1 MPTTSHVKH
10 NLPVVIIG
18 GGPAGLMAA
27 EFIAKSGYKVDVY
40 DTMPSVGR
48 KFLLAGVGGMNITHS
63 EAADV
68 FLSRYD
74 NSNEVFLDML
84 RQFDANAVIR
94 WIHELGIET
103 FVGSSG
109 RVFPKEMKAA
119 PLLRAW
125 LHRLRGLGVRI
136 HSRHR
141 WCGWSSHGELR
152 FEIKTENGLEYKTL
166 TSAATVLALGGASWQ
181 RLGSDGA
188 WVPLL
193 SEFDVEVNELQPSN
207 CGFNVPWSA
216 LFQNKFAGEPIAH
229 VGITCTD
236 VRGITRGFK
245 SQLLVS
251 EYGLEGTGIYAISRY
266 LRELLLTN
274 GLAKVVLDLLPNHT
288 EQQIEERLSVPR
300 GKASFSNFLR
310 KQLKLTPLHVA
321 LLFESRLH
329 ESPDNQDVNIQ
340 GRNDP
345 KVLAE
350 RLKHIEIPL
359 IAARPIDEAISS
371 AGGVTFSSLTDKL
384 MLTRLPGVFCAGE
397 MLDWE
402 APTGGYLLTACL
414 ASGVRAGQGVL
425 AYMQNEILPS

>member
-152 FEIKTENGLEYKTL
+152 FEGEELPSLFELGVVPVGNVW
-166 TSAATVLALGGASWQ
+166 AVTVLGCLFCLNLTLRLMNYSQATAVLMYLGA
-181 RLGSDGA
+181 
-188 WVPLL
+188 P
-193 SEFDVEVNELQPSN
+193 
-207 CGFNVPWSA
+207 C
-216 LFQNKFAGEPIAH
+216 
-229 VGITCTD
+229 
-236 VRGITRGFK
+236 FK
-245 SQLLVS
+245 INLLVS
-251 EYGLEGTGIYAISRY
+251 
-266 LRELLLTN
+266 
-274 GLAKVVLDLLPNHT
+274 
-288 EQQIEERLSVPR
+288 Q
-300 GKASFSNFLR
+300 
-310 KQLKLTPLHVA
+310 
-321 LLFESRLH
+321 
-329 ESPDNQDVNIQ
+329 
-340 GRNDP
+340 
-345 KVLAE
+345 
-350 RLKHIEIPL
+350 
-359 IAARPIDEAISS
+359 
-371 AGGVTFSSLTDKL
+371 
-384 MLTRLPGVFCAGE
+384 
-397 MLDWE
+397 
-402 APTGGYLLTACL
+402 
-414 ASGVRAGQGVL
+414 
-425 AYMQNEILPS
+425 